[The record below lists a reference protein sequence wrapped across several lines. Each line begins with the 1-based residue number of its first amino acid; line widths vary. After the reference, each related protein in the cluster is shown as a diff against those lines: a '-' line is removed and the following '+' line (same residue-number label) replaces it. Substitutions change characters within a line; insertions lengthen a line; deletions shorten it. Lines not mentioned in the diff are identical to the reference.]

1 MYTNYQYQQQTY
13 NTMDP
18 NALFNYPM
26 DGSIDSLLFNDTLQ
40 QPTNYDHLINNN
52 NTTDLYLSNYNPHS
66 ISNNSTMLTTNNAYL
81 RHNILPVSSNIH
93 PLQILQQHQQ
103 PQPPPQQQQ
112 QQQQQQDDFMMSP
125 SVDTLLFKDTTS
137 LDYLGFDA
145 TMMPNVFD
153 SGESRFSE
161 SNRDEE
167 EEEQLLSP
175 VQSPHLDDIFGSS
188 NSPEPEENEYASGN
202 KIESQ
207 FFIANESALSPS
219 HVLNQDETDEELEKE
234 EEEEEDPFSDLDEDD
249 DDLEEEEDDSDSD
262 WEAHVKSKRTA
273 SLPSAA
279 LYAKKKPGNNKTNNY
294 KRSVSLPSTTSSI
307 NTPENTCSNC
317 GTTNTP
323 LWRRNLDGN
332 PLCNACGLFLK
343 LHGKVRPLS
352 LKTDVIKKR
361 NRSPSGNKR
370 RSSSSTGINK
380 KKTNGRQK
388 KNSKRKSKSRSRTVD
403 ENEN

>member
-1 MYTNYQYQQQTY
+1 
-13 NTMDP
+13 MDP
-18 NALFNYPM
+18 NTLFSYPM
-26 DGSIDSLLFNDTLQ
+26 DDSIDSLLFNDTLQ
-40 QPTNYDHLINNN
+40 QPTNYDHLMNNN
-52 NTTDLYLSNYNPHS
+52 ITTDLYLSNYNPHT
-66 ISNNSTMLTTNNAYL
+66 ISNNAAILTANNTYL
-81 RHNILPVSSNIH
+81 RHNVLPASSNIH
-93 PLQILQQHQQ
+93 PLQILQQHN
-103 PQPPPQQQQ
+103 Q
-112 QQQQQQDDFMMSP
+112 QQQQQQDDFIMSP

-137 LDYLGFDA
+137 LDYLGFDT

-188 NSPEPEENEYASGN
+188 NSPEPEENEHAFGN

-207 FFIANESALSPS
+207 FFIDNKSTLSPS
-219 HVLNQDETDEELEKE
+219 HVLNQDETDEELDEELEK
-234 EEEEEDPFSDLDEDD
+234 EEDPFSDLD
-249 DDLEEEEDDSDSD
+249 DDLEEEEEEEDDDDSDSDSD

-279 LYAKKKPGNNKTNNY
+279 LYAKKKPGNNKNNN
-294 KRSVSLPSTTSSI
+294 KRSVSLPSATGSI
-307 NTPENTCSNC
+307 STPENTCSNC

-380 KKTNGRQK
+380 KKTSGRQK
-388 KNSKRKSKSRSRTVD
+388 KNSKRKSKSRGRTTD
-403 ENEN
+403 ENGN

>member
-1 MYTNYQYQQQTY
+1 
-13 NTMDP
+13 MDP
-18 NALFNYPM
+18 NTLFNYPM
-26 DGSIDSLLFNDTLQ
+26 DDSIDSLLFSSTLQ
-40 QPTNYDHLINNN
+40 QPTNYDHLMNNN
-52 NTTDLYLSNYNPHS
+52 HASDLYLTNYNPHT
-66 ISNNSTMLTTNNAYL
+66 ISNSTAMLTTNNTYL
-81 RHNILPVSSNIH
+81 RHTALPASISSANIH
-93 PLQILQQHQQ
+93 PLQILQQQQQLQQQ
-103 PQPPPQQQQ
+103 PP
-112 QQQQQQDDFMMSP
+112 QQDDFMMSP

-137 LDYLGFDA
+137 LDYLGFDT

-175 VQSPHLDDIFGSS
+175 VQSPHLNDIFGSS
-188 NSPEPEENEYASGN
+188 SSPEPEENEHIVSN
-202 KIESQ
+202 KVESQ
-207 FFIANESALSPS
+207 SITDNESALM
-219 HVLNQDETDEELEKE
+219 LDEQDASDQELLDDTEHHGIYSELEDDDEDEE
-234 EEEEEDPFSDLDEDD
+234 EDD
-249 DDLEEEEDDSDSD
+249 DDDDDDDSDSD
-262 WEAHVKSKRTA
+262 WETHVKSRRTA

-279 LYAKKKPGNNKTNNY
+279 LSAKKKPGNNKTKS
-294 KRSVSLPSTTSSI
+294 KRSESLPSAPVSI
-307 NTPENTCSNC
+307 NASENTCSNC

-370 RSSSSTGINK
+370 RSSSSSGISK
-380 KKTNGRQK
+380 KKAAAGRRT
-388 KNSKRKSKSRSRTVD
+388 KNSKRKSKSRGRATD
-403 ENEN
+403 ENGN

>member
-1 MYTNYQYQQQTY
+1 MYTNYHSQQPSY
-13 NTMDP
+13 STMDP
-18 NALFNYPM
+18 STLFNYPM
-26 DGSIDSLLFNDTLQ
+26 DDSIDSLLFNSTLQ
-40 QPTNYDHLINNN
+40 QPTTYDHLINNHA
-52 NTTDLYLSNYNPHS
+52 TDLYLTNYSPHTLS
-66 ISNNSTMLTTNNAYL
+66 NSTAMLTATNNTYL
-81 RHNILPVSSNIH
+81 RHTALPTASASANIH
-93 PLQILQQHQQ
+93 PLQILQQ
-103 PQPPPQQQQ
+103 QQQQ
-112 QQQQQQDDFMMSP
+112 QQQQPQQDDFMMSP

-137 LDYLGFDA
+137 LDYLGFDT

-188 NSPEPEENEYASGN
+188 SSPEPEENEHAFSN
-202 KIESQ
+202 KAESQ
-207 FFIANESALSPS
+207 IITDNESALMLD
-219 HVLNQDETDEELEKE
+219 HQDESDQELLDNTEHAIFSDLEDDDVE
-234 EEEEEDPFSDLDEDD
+234 EEEEEDDD
-249 DDLEEEEDDSDSD
+249 DDDDDDDSDSD
-262 WEAHVKSKRTA
+262 WETHVKSKRTA

-279 LYAKKKPGNNKTNNY
+279 LSAKKKPGNNKTKS
-294 KRSVSLPSTTSSI
+294 KRSESLPSATASI
-307 NTPENTCSNC
+307 NASETTCSNC

-361 NRSPSGNKR
+361 NRSPSGNKC
-370 RSSSSTGINK
+370 RSSSSTGISK
-380 KKTNGRQK
+380 KKTTGRRT
-388 KNSKRKSKSRSRTVD
+388 KNSKRKSKPRGHATD
-403 ENEN
+403 ENGN

>member
-1 MYTNYQYQQQTY
+1 MYTNYHSQQPSY
-13 NTMDP
+13 STMDP
-18 NALFNYPM
+18 SALFNYPM
-26 DGSIDSLLFNDTLQ
+26 DDSIDSLLFNGTLQ
-40 QPTNYDHLINNN
+40 QPTNYDHLIDNNHAV
-52 NTTDLYLSNYNPHS
+52 DLYLTNYSPHT
-66 ISNNSTMLTTNNAYL
+66 IPNSTAMLTTNNAYL
-81 RHNILPVSSNIH
+81 RHTAFPAPSASSASSANIH
-93 PLQILQQHQQ
+93 PLQIL
-103 PQPPPQQQQ
+103 QQ
-112 QQQQQQDDFMMSP
+112 QQQQQQDDFTMSP

-137 LDYLGFDA
+137 LDYLGFDT

-188 NSPEPEENEYASGN
+188 NSPEPEENEHAFSD
-202 KIESQ
+202 KVESQ
-207 FFIANESALSPS
+207 SITDKESALT
-219 HVLNQDETDEELEKE
+219 LDDQDESDQELLDDTEQDIFSELEDEDEED
-234 EEEEEDPFSDLDEDD
+234 EEEDDD
-249 DDLEEEEDDSDSD
+249 DDSDSD
-262 WEAHVKSKRTA
+262 WETHVKSKRTA

-279 LYAKKKPGNNKTNNY
+279 LSAKKKPGNNKTKN
-294 KRSVSLPSTTSSI
+294 KRSESLPSATASI
-307 NTPENTCSNC
+307 NTSENTCSNC

-370 RSSSSTGINK
+370 RSSSSTGVSK
-380 KKTNGRQK
+380 KATGRHT
-388 KNSKRKSKSRSRTVD
+388 KNSQRKSKSRGRATD
-403 ENEN
+403 ENGN

>member
-1 MYTNYQYQQQTY
+1 
-13 NTMDP
+13 MDP
-18 NALFNYPM
+18 NTLFNYPM
-26 DGSIDSLLFNDTLQ
+26 DDSIDSLLFNNALQ
-40 QPTNYDHLINNN
+40 QPTAYDHLINNN
-52 NTTDLYLSNYNPHS
+52 NHATDLYLTNYNSHT
-66 ISNNSTMLTTNNAYL
+66 ISSSTAMLTTNNTYL
-81 RHNILPVSSNIH
+81 RHTTLAAPASSANIH
-93 PLQILQQHQQ
+93 PLQILQQ
-103 PQPPPQQQQ
+103 QQQQ
-112 QQQQQQDDFMMSP
+112 QQLQQQDDFLMSP

-137 LDYLGFDA
+137 LDYLGFDT

-175 VQSPHLDDIFGSS
+175 VQSPHLDDIFGTSS
-188 NSPEPEENEYASGN
+188 SPEPEESEHAFSN
-202 KIESQ
+202 KVESQ
-207 FFIANESALSPS
+207 FITDNESALMLEGQEDVSD
-219 HVLNQDETDEELEKE
+219 HELL
-234 EEEEEDPFSDLDEDD
+234 DDAAQSIFSDLEENDDEDEDEEEDD
-249 DDLEEEEDDSDSD
+249 DDDDDDSDSD
-262 WEAHVKSKRTA
+262 WETHVKSKRTA

-279 LYAKKKPGNNKTNNY
+279 LSAKKKPGNNKT
-294 KRSVSLPSTTSSI
+294 KRSKSLPSATVSI
-307 NTPENTCSNC
+307 NASENTCSNC

-370 RSSSSTGINK
+370 RSSSSSTGIRK
-380 KKTNGRQK
+380 KKTSGRRT
-388 KNSKRKSKSRSRTVD
+388 KNSKRKTLHISV
-403 ENEN
+403 

>member
-1 MYTNYQYQQQTY
+1 
-13 NTMDP
+13 
-18 NALFNYPM
+18 
-26 DGSIDSLLFNDTLQ
+26 
-40 QPTNYDHLINNN
+40 
-52 NTTDLYLSNYNPHS
+52 
-66 ISNNSTMLTTNNAYL
+66 
-81 RHNILPVSSNIH
+81 
-93 PLQILQQHQQ
+93 
-103 PQPPPQQQQ
+103 
-112 QQQQQQDDFMMSP
+112 MSP

-188 NSPEPEENEYASGN
+188 NSPEPEENEHAFSD
-202 KIESQ
+202 KVESQ
-207 FFIANESALSPS
+207 SITDKESALT
-219 HVLNQDETDEELEKE
+219 LDDQDESDQELLDDTEQDIFSELEDEDEED
-234 EEEEEDPFSDLDEDD
+234 EEEDDD
-249 DDLEEEEDDSDSD
+249 DDSDSD
-262 WEAHVKSKRTA
+262 WETHVKSKRTA

-279 LYAKKKPGNNKTNNY
+279 LSAKKKPGNNKTKN
-294 KRSVSLPSTTSSI
+294 KRSESLPSATASI
-307 NTPENTCSNC
+307 NASENTCSNC

-370 RSSSSTGINK
+370 RSSSSTGISK
-380 KKTNGRQK
+380 KATGRHT
-388 KNSKRKSKSRSRTVD
+388 KNSRRKSKSRGRATD
-403 ENEN
+403 ENGN

>member
-1 MYTNYQYQQQTY
+1 
-13 NTMDP
+13 MD
-18 NALFNYPM
+18 
-26 DGSIDSLLFNDTLQ
+26 DSIDSLLFNGTLQ
-40 QPTNYDHLINNN
+40 QPTTYDHLISNSHA
-52 NTTDLYLSNYNPHS
+52 TDLYLTTYNPHT
-66 ISNNSTMLTTNNAYL
+66 ISNSTAMLTTNNTYL
-81 RHNILPVSSNIH
+81 RHTTLAASASSANIH
-93 PLQILQQHQQ
+93 PLQILQQQQQQ
-103 PQPPPQQQQ
+103 PQQQE
-112 QQQQQQDDFMMSP
+112 DFMMSP

-137 LDYLGFDA
+137 LDYLGFDT

-188 NSPEPEENEYASGN
+188 SSPEPEKSEHAVGN
-202 KIESQ
+202 KVESQ
-207 FFIANESALSPS
+207 FITDNESALM
-219 HVLNQDETDEELEKE
+219 LDDQDDASDQELLDDTEQSIFSDLEDDDEDEG
-234 EEEEEDPFSDLDEDD
+234 EEEDDD
-249 DDLEEEEDDSDSD
+249 DDSDSD
-262 WEAHVKSKRTA
+262 WEAHVKSRRTA

-279 LYAKKKPGNNKTNNY
+279 LSAKKKPGNNK
-294 KRSVSLPSTTSSI
+294 RSESLSSASVSI
-307 NTPENTCSNC
+307 NASENTCSNC

-370 RSSSSTGINK
+370 RSSSSTGISK
-380 KKTNGRQK
+380 KKTTARRS
-388 KNSKRKSKSRSRTVD
+388 KNSRRKSKARD
-403 ENEN
+403 

>member
-1 MYTNYQYQQQTY
+1 MYTNYHSQQPSY
-13 NTMDP
+13 STMDP
-18 NALFNYPM
+18 NTLFNYPM
-26 DGSIDSLLFNDTLQ
+26 DDSIDSLLLNSTLQ

-52 NTTDLYLSNYNPHS
+52 HATDLYLTSYNPHT
-66 ISNNSTMLTTNNAYL
+66 ISNSTAMLTTNNTYL
-81 RHNILPVSSNIH
+81 RHTALPPSSSSANIH
-93 PLQILQQHQQ
+93 PLQILQQ
-103 PQPPPQQQQ
+103 QQQQ
-112 QQQQQQDDFMMSP
+112 QLQQDDFMMSP

-137 LDYLGFDA
+137 LDYLGFDT

-188 NSPEPEENEYASGN
+188 SSPEPEENEPAFSSRV
-202 KIESQ
+202 ESQ
-207 FFIANESALSPS
+207 SQFITDNESALM
-219 HVLNQDETDEELEKE
+219 LEGQDESDQEVVDDIFSELEDDEEDDD
-234 EEEEEDPFSDLDEDD
+234 EEEEDDEEDD
-249 DDLEEEEDDSDSD
+249 DDSDSD
-262 WEAHVKSKRTA
+262 WETHVKSKRTA

-279 LYAKKKPGNNKTNNY
+279 LSAKKKPGNNQTKN
-294 KRSVSLPSTTSSI
+294 KRSESLPSATVSI
-307 NTPENTCSNC
+307 NASENTCSNC

-370 RSSSSTGINK
+370 RSSSSTGISKNK
-380 KKTNGRQK
+380 TTGRRTK
-388 KNSKRKSKSRSRTVD
+388 SSKRKSKSRGRAAD
-403 ENEN
+403 EDGN